1 MANNRISIQDLE
13 KMNQT
18 KYLCTKKIKLADDI
32 FGDNRKR
39 VLVFDIFDGFAYSFD
54 EKTNK
59 EYYMIY
65 PRKAFISLSKDMEKN
80 VRDYLE
86 LDEHEPLQEVHLLAS
101 YNSLY
106 VNA

>member
-1 MANNRISIQDLE
+1 MANRISIQDLE

>member
-1 MANNRISIQDLE
+1 MANRISIQDLE

-106 VNA
+106 VNT